1 MRSAIISGVFA
12 VSLRCGLL
20 AGIAA
25 GPFLAWASPA
35 AAEPCA
41 RSLNDYPPPPTETAT
56 LTCTC
61 GLPRGGLLLDLSDLT
76 DELTDPNAPRPY
88 EGTLL
93 QTIGGVAGSWT
104 FASGS
109 NICIAARHAGL
120 IADPDFGAEIRL
132 AVSPG
137 CDAYE
142 GSLRN
147 GVESRA
153 AGPARRSFHFPA
165 VSGGGCPGS
174 ADYLPKRL
182 VLGRFAET
190 WTAVTSSRADGTWS
204 CSVYSRAAD
213 SDAADGLWLL
223 AFDNHVRF
231 DPAEDI
237 AAGTRVTV
245 AVDGISFPMALR
257 NGYSFVPL
265 SIAPVARALG
275 TGAEVAITVK
285 SSQGPSPTHRFPLQ
299 GFTDAYARIAEECG
313 FDASAVLGGRP

>member
-1 MRSAIISGVFA
+1 MRATIRSGMFA
-12 VSLRCGLL
+12 ASMGRFLL

-25 GPFLAWASPA
+25 GTFAAWASPA
-35 AAEPCA
+35 TAEPCA
-41 RSLNDYPPPPTETAT
+41 RSLNDYPPPPSDTAT

-61 GLPRGGLLLDLSDLT
+61 GPPRGGLLLDLSDLT
-76 DELTDPNAPRPY
+76 DELADPDAPRPY

-104 FASGS
+104 FAPGS

-120 IADPDFGAEIRL
+120 IPDPDFGAEIKL

-137 CDAYE
+137 CDVYE
-142 GSLRN
+142 GSVRN
-147 GVESRA
+147 GVESKS

-190 WTAVTSSRADGTWS
+190 WTAVASPRNDGTWS

-213 SDAADGLWLL
+213 SAAGDGLWLL
-223 AFDNHVRF
+223 AFDSHVRF
-231 DPAEDI
+231 DPAADI
-237 AAGTRVTV
+237 AAGTRVTID
-245 AVDGISFPMALR
+245 VDGIVFPMALR

-275 TGAEVAITVK
+275 AGAEVAITVL
-285 SSQGPSPTHRFPLQ
+285 SNGGSTRHRFPLA
-299 GFTDAYARIAEECG
+299 GFADAYARIAEECG
-313 FDASAVLGGRP
+313 FDPKAVLGTRP

>member
-1 MRSAIISGVFA
+1 MPATMIWGVFA
-12 VSLRCGLL
+12 ASLRRFLL

-25 GPFLAWASPA
+25 GTFAAWASPA

-41 RSLNDYPPPPTETAT
+41 RTLNDYPPPPSETAT

-61 GLPRGGLLLDLSDLT
+61 GPPLGGFLLDLSDLT
-76 DELTDPNAPRPY
+76 DELADPNAPRPF

-104 FASGS
+104 FAPGS

-147 GVESRA
+147 GVESKS
-153 AGPARRSFHFPA
+153 AGPAKRSFHFPA

-182 VLGRFAET
+182 ILGRFAET
-190 WTAVTSSRADGTWS
+190 WTAVASSRADGTWS

-213 SDAADGLWLL
+213 SDAEDGLWLL

-265 SIAPVARALG
+265 SIAPVARAFG
-275 TGAEVAITVK
+275 IGAEVAITVK
-285 SSQGPSPTHRFPLQ
+285 SGEAPSPTHRFPLQ
-299 GFTDAYARIAEECG
+299 GFSDAYARIAEECG